1 MASIALLLLIG
12 VSLNIELTSSYFMGS
27 NTVRYAPSS
36 SSFSTS
42 SSTARFALPAAEY
55 DQLLKDVTSNLK
67 KGSVVV
73 VKYGGHA
80 MENEELKKSFC
91 NDIAALCRN
100 DIIPVIV
107 HGGGPQIAAML
118 KRLDIESKF
127 LDGLRVT
134 DAATMEVAQMVLC
147 GTINKG
153 IAASISQSEG
163 VVGALGLCGLDAGLI
178 KAKQR
183 DVKLGLVGE

>member
-1 MASIALLLLIG
+1 MSIILLVLLI
-12 VSLNIELTSSYFMGS
+12 VTAHIDLSSSYSLNS
-27 NTVRYAPSS
+27 NRVVRHAL
-36 SSFSTS
+36 S
-42 SSTARFALPAAEY
+42 SSTSLFALPAAEY
-55 DQLLKDVTSNLK
+55 DLLLKDVTSNLPP
-67 KGSVVV
+67 GSVVV

-147 GTINKG
+147 GSITR
-153 IAASISQSEG
+153 ASPQ
-163 VVGALGLCGLDAGLI
+163 A
-178 KAKQR
+178 
-183 DVKLGLVGE
+183 